1 MHRKILRLAIPNIIS
16 NITVPLLG
24 LVDLAVVGH
33 LDGIWYIGAVALG
46 GTIFNFVYWSFGF
59 LRMSTSGLA
68 AQRYGAGDTAGA
80 REVLQRALFTA
91 LAAAALIL
99 LLQVPIDR
107 ISFLLLEGPEKTEHF
122 ASRYFFIR
130 VWAAPATLMLYA
142 LNGWFLGMQNA
153 RYPMIVTL
161 VINLLNI
168 LFDLLFVLGLQMT
181 SDGVALGTLLANY
194 AGLATALWLLH
205 RRYPGTLRPLPL
217 SRLLHAPALRAFFHI
232 NLDIFL
238 RTLCLIL
245 VFTFF
250 TARSAVFGDTLL
262 AVNTLLLQ
270 FFTFFAFFLDGFAY
284 AAEALT
290 GRFMGARNIRFLRH
304 SVRDLFLWGTFLS
317 IPFSLAYLLGGN
329 ALLGLLTDN
338 AGVLEAARPYLPW
351 VVAIPLISFPAFLW
365 DGIYIGATSSRGMR
379 NTMIFSTLVVFF
391 PVWYFTR
398 HALGNHSL
406 WLALILFLIS
416 RGLTMALL
424 AKRYI
429 FTLPKTS
436 HHAHHQRDRDRR
448 TDREG
453 AGSRQL
459 SQ

>member
-1 MHRKILRLAIPNIIS
+1 MHRKILRLALPNIIS

-33 LDGIWYIGAVALG
+33 LEGVWFIGAVALG

-68 AQRYGAGDTAGA
+68 AQHYGAGDDKGA
-80 REVLQRALFTA
+80 REVLQRALLTA
-91 LAAAALIL
+91 LTAATLIL
-99 LLQVPIDR
+99 LLQVPIER
-107 ISFLLLEGPEKTEHF
+107 ISFYLLDGSEKTEHF
-122 ASRYFFIR
+122 ASRYFYIR

-153 RYPMIVTL
+153 RYPMIITL

-168 LFDLLFVLGLQMT
+168 LFDLLFVLGLHMN

-194 AGLATALWLLH
+194 AGLAVALWLLH
-205 RRYPGTLRPLPL
+205 HRYPGVFRLLPL
-217 SRLLHAPALRAFFHI
+217 QHLLNPAPLKAFFRI

-250 TARSAVFGDTLL
+250 TARSAAHGDILL

-290 GRFMGARNIRFLRH
+290 GRYIGARDLSRLRYV
-304 SVRDLFLWGTFLS
+304 VRLLFLWGLLLS
-317 IPFSLAYLLGGN
+317 IPFSLAYLIGAGPILS
-329 ALLGLLTDN
+329 LLTDN
-338 AGVLEAARPYLPW
+338 REVLEAARPYYPW
-351 VVAIPLISFPAFLW
+351 AVLIPLISFPAFLW
-365 DGIYIGATSSRGMR
+365 DGIYIGATSSAGMR
-379 NTMIFSTLVVFF
+379 NTMIFSTLVIFF
-391 PVWYFTR
+391 PTWALTR
-398 HALGNHSL
+398 EPLGNHSL
-406 WLALILFLIS
+406 WLALVLFLIS
-416 RGLTMALL
+416 RGVTMGLL

-429 FTLPKTS
+429 FTFS
-436 HHAHHQRDRDRR
+436 NANHDAHHQRDRDRG
-448 TDREG
+448 TDRAG
-453 AGSRQL
+453 TGSRQL